1 MINTIDSKLPVTP
14 APRESKYYKC
24 EYACA
29 FLRYLLMIKVSIDSE
44 LISVVKTYHLSRSP
58 LPKDQVGLA
67 SFSLFCSPRHN
78 PVVPNTA
85 TKHHPKQWKG
95 GRVYLAHSLK
105 VHSPSWWGWEV
116 GVAAGRRHSDWNNE
130 VASHI
135 TSTVRKQ
142 REMLGLSSLSPCYSA

>member
-85 TKHHPKQWKG
+85 TKHHPALWPVHILMNPSEDQLW
-95 GRVYLAHSLK
+95 SLFF
-105 VHSPSWWGWEV
+105 
-116 GVAAGRRHSDWNNE
+116 
-130 VASHI
+130 
-135 TSTVRKQ
+135 
-142 REMLGLSSLSPCYSA
+142 SSLLCPILQLRQILPPILTSCPTH